1 MKKEEVLNN
10 DKLVD
15 PIMEKKNEN
24 SEEKPET
31 SKEDKTDT
39 NMKETVEIRES
50 RILDKKQLKINF
62 IDYDKNTFIYELD
75 Y

>member
-1 MKKEEVLNN
+1 MKKEELLNN
-10 DKLVD
+10 DELED
-15 PIMEKKNEN
+15 PIVEN
-24 SEEKPET
+24 KDENLEEKPET

-39 NMKETVEIRES
+39 NIKETVEIRES

-75 Y
+75 